1 MQLKNFEKQMKANSS
16 QWQEI
21 IEIRVE
27 MDEIETKKISKS
39 ENQISSFG
47 LLLLDTT
54 SLQLK
59 TEVNHEGDFIFN
71 SISQKINK
79 NIILK

>member
-1 MQLKNFEKQMKANSS
+1 MQLKNFGKQMKANSS

-27 MDEIETKKISKS
+27 MDETETKKISKS

-47 LLLLDTT
+47 LLLLYTT
-54 SLQLK
+54 SLQLE
-59 TEVNHEGDFIFN
+59 TEANHEGDFILN
-71 SISQKINK
+71 SIFQKINK